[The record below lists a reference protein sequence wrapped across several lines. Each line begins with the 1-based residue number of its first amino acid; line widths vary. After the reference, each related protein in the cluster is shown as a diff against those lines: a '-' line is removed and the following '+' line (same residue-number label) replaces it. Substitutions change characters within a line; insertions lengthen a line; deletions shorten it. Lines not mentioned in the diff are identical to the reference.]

1 MYKKLTAYLST
12 LEADDFGKWIVD
24 TESRGTVDNPVQMPY
39 VSYSRMVEQFVDDVY
54 AFADEHQEYDLYRY
68 NIILSEN
75 GIEWDRKSMYEKD
88 VSTLEGK
95 CIVALIMGAVR
106 AERFVDGALLNF
118 FRTGTIAK
126 WLRRLQEI
134 DET

>member
-1 MYKKLTAYLST
+1 MHKKLTAYLST
-12 LEADDFGKWIVD
+12 LEADSFGKWIVD
-24 TESRGTVDNPVQMPY
+24 TESRGTADDPVQMPY
-39 VSYSRMVEQFVDDVY
+39 VSYSRMVKQFVDDVY

-68 NIILSEN
+68 NIILAEN
-75 GIEWDRKSMYEKD
+75 GIEWDRKSMCEKD

-106 AERFVDGALLNF
+106 AERFIDGALLNF
-118 FRTGTIAK
+118 FRTGTITK

>member
-12 LEADDFGKWIVD
+12 LEADGFGEWIVD
-24 TESRGTVDNPVQMPY
+24 TESRGTIDNPIQMPY
-39 VSYSRMVEQFVDDVY
+39 VSYSRMVRQFVDDVY
-54 AFADEHQEYDLYRY
+54 VFADKHQEYDLYRY
-68 NIILSEN
+68 NVILAEN
-75 GIEWDRKSMYEKD
+75 GIEWNRKSMYEKD

-95 CIVALIMGAVR
+95 CIVAMIMGAVR
-106 AERFVDGALLNF
+106 AERFCDGALRNF
-118 FRTGTIAK
+118 FRTGTITK